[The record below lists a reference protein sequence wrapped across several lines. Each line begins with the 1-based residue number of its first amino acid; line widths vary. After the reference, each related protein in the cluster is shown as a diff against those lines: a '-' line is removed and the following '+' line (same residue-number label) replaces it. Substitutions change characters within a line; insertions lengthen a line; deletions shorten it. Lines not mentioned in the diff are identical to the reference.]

1 MPDRWRLALDGVS
14 YRSQMPRDATPSKP
28 SHYVP
33 VEGTPHILSLRAVL
47 QVRTQRWITSQ
58 MARKRLPAD
67 IPEVQEIMGSIC
79 DKWALVILHQLSQG
93 TKRHGELHRG
103 IRGISQKM
111 LTQTLRKLEQ
121 DGLVRRTVHPIVPP
135 RVDYALTSLGGTL
148 TNTLLALY
156 RWTEAHLAEIQRAR
170 RAAPSSTP
178 GVKSTPT

>member
-1 MPDRWRLALDGVS
+1 
-14 YRSQMPRDATPSKP
+14 
-28 SHYVP
+28 
-33 VEGTPHILSLRAVL
+33 
-47 QVRTQRWITSQ
+47 
-58 MARKRLPAD
+58 
-67 IPEVQEIMGSIC
+67 MGSIC